1 MAIIYAQ
8 NQGHMAIEDNTD
20 YNALLKDIN
29 QKAERANRAIVYTLQ
44 YIAEV
49 LVREARMKGNYT
61 DQTGNL
67 RSSIGAIIL
76 LDGEIVSRTG
86 FEVVKG
92 GGNGANDGLAYAQ
105 SIATRYPRGI
115 ALVVVAG
122 KDYAAHVTARG
133 LDVLKSA
140 VLEAETLVPRMMKQ
154 LKLN

>member
-1 MAIIYAQ
+1 MAIV
-8 NQGHMAIEDNTD
+8 DNTD
-20 YNALLKDIN
+20 YNALIVEMRER
-29 QKAERANRAIVYTLQ
+29 AERINRAIIRTFQ

-49 LVREARMKGNYT
+49 LVREARMKGDYI

-76 LDGEIVSRTG
+76 LDGQVVSRSG

-92 GGNGANDGLAYAQ
+92 GSSGANEGLTYAQ
-105 SIATRYPRGI
+105 EIAAAYPRGI

-122 KDYAAHVTARG
+122 KDYAAHVAARG
-133 LDVLKSA
+133 RDVLSSA
-140 VLEAETLVPRMMKQ
+140 VLKAEDIVPRMMRQ

>member
-1 MAIIYAQ
+1 MAIV
-8 NQGHMAIEDNTD
+8 DNTD
-20 YNALLKDIN
+20 YNALTVEMRER
-29 QKAERANRAIVYTLQ
+29 AERINRAIIRTFQ

-49 LVREARMKGNYT
+49 LVREARMKGDYI

-76 LDGEIVSRTG
+76 LDGQVVSRSG

-92 GGNGANDGLAYAQ
+92 GSSGANEGLTYAQ
-105 SIATRYPRGI
+105 EIAAAYPRGI

-122 KDYAAHVTARG
+122 KDYAAHVAARG
-133 LDVLKSA
+133 RDVLSSA
-140 VLEAETLVPRMMKQ
+140 VLKAEDIVPRMMRQ